1 MLTPWKR
8 LTTKEVHKNPWW
20 EYRHDTCV
28 MPNGKEGEYHYMH
41 SLRSVAVVP
50 VTKEGK
56 ILLVRQYRYLFG
68 KEMIDLPMG
77 HVEEEQ
83 SVLEAAHKELGE
95 EVCCATSVMEQVSV
109 FEPFVSKADDVCTV
123 YVASQLRP
131 VDRSCDESEEF
142 ERFEVF
148 PQELDEMIATGKI
161 TDGMTIAAWT
171 LAKPRVLQ
179 IIEKQKGV

>member
-8 LTTKEVHKNPWW
+8 LTTKVLQKNPWW
-20 EYRHDTCV
+20 EYRYDTCI

-50 VTKEGK
+50 VTDEGK
-56 ILLVRQYRYLFG
+56 IPLVRQYRYLFE

-77 HVEEEQ
+77 HVEEGQ
-83 SVLEAAHKELGE
+83 SALEAAHKELAE
-95 EVCCATSVMEQVSV
+95 EVCFSAGKMEDVIS
-109 FEPFVSKADDVCTV
+109 FEPFVGKADDVCTV
-123 YVASQLRP
+123 FVASQLRP
-131 VDRSCDESEEF
+131 VDSSCDESEEF
-142 ERFEVF
+142 EHLEVF
-148 PQELDEMIATGKI
+148 PHELDEMIATGKI

-179 IIEKQKGV
+179 IINEKNSL